1 MSENESTTQDTEG
14 EMREVTRRLFS
25 EHRATPPPSTVEDR
39 LTPERRNLR
48 RLARR
53 LFNPDTDTD
62 TDPEENS

>member
-14 EMREVTRRLFS
+14 AMREVTRRLFS

-48 RLARR
+48 RL
-53 LFNPDTDTD
+53 FHNPVPTDTD
-62 TDPEENS
+62 PDPEENS